1 MNALKGRP
9 PILYGAIALAAL
21 SLLWSGYAIADLMQS
36 GKFGLSVAIAGD
48 IGWVTVLWAEYK
60 GVTIAGRRWTAT
72 AAGWAIAFGVAALL
86 VIHGQQAGG
95 LAQAIAGP
103 FVVVVGKTVWAFA
116 IEAMKDAAAPT
127 PEMVAEL
134 DTVMRNASHQ
144 SALLDAQTR
153 VVVDRIKAEAERTMQ
168 RDEADFQIALRRME
182 KRSEIE
188 RRTPMVIEPSRVE
201 TGADR
206 AAGEGASIG
215 EQMAQLIAIMGDQ
228 ARDRV
233 RDQSANTQASAPIP
247 DRDQG
252 PSIADLAREQIAITS
267 DNKAAINAIL
277 AVRPDA
283 DRASVGAAVRRARK
297 AAEGPYL

>member
-116 IEAMKDAAAPT
+116 IEAMRDPAAPT

-201 TGADR
+201 TSADR
-206 AAGEGASIG
+206 AASEGASIG

-233 RDQSANTQASAPIP
+233 RDQNANTQASAPIT
-247 DRDQG
+247 DRDRG